1 MEGSMLWLELIVVL
15 AGRIHLQLDEQ
26 VFELERGDSI
36 DYRSSIPHRVTNA
49 GDEVAEVIWVISPPS
64 Y

>member
-1 MEGSMLWLELIVVL
+1 VRLEL
-15 AGRIHLQLDEQ
+15 GGE

-36 DYRSSIPHRVTNA
+36 DYRSSVPHRAVNTGN
-49 GDEVAEVIWVISPPS
+49 ELAEVLWIISPPS